1 MKNLVIATAAIA
13 AATAAA
19 SAAPT
24 VSDVSTTQANSQTVK
39 VSYTLDEAAVVT
51 LDVLTNATGEVWAS
65 IGADNIKTLWGD
77 VNVLVQPGSHT
88 LYWAPEKDWIEDHPG
103 TYDVQAAVKAWA
115 VTAPPDY
122 MVVDLRFDELRAGA
136 PKVRY
141 FETAEQVPDGVTDIK
156 YKTDFLV
163 MRKIHAKGM
172 TYRMGSPSGEI
183 GAPETSGTPSSW
195 DGAKERTYHI
205 TLTNDFY
212 LGIYELTRKQAIT
225 WVGYGNQSAVSGYEA
240 YPAGGDNNKGFIHW
254 YSMRGSTYQWPQD
267 GHQVPETCA
276 LGELRKK
283 TGIEFDLPTEAQ
295 WEFACRAGT
304 QTALYTGE
312 NLTSPTTSANL
323 DAIAWYNGNS
333 GQQPHEVGLK
343 QPNDFGLYDML
354 GNVSEYCLDRR
365 KDGVYPFNGAASQAL
380 VEPGWQDTTHNNR
393 ALRGGNYKYD
403 AWQCRAAAGYAY
415 SDITTSNDGEKGKN
429 GEWGF
434 RLWAPAIAK

>member
-1 MKNLVIATAAIA
+1 MNTSSFLPAALV
-13 AATAAA
+13 AATAAL
-19 SAAPT
+19 AAPT
-24 VSDVSTTQANSQTVK
+24 VTNVSVDQSDSQTVRI
-39 VSYTLDEAAVVT
+39 SYTLDEAAVVT
-51 LDVLTNATGEVWAS
+51 LDILTNATGDAWAS
-65 IGADNIKTLWGD
+65 IGTDKIKTLWGD
-77 VNVLVQPGSHT
+77 VGVLVQPGTHT
-88 LYWAPEKDWIEDHPG
+88 IYWAPEKDWIEDHQR
-103 TYDVQAAVKAWA
+103 TYDVKAAVKAWA

-136 PKVRY
+136 PKIRY
-141 FETAEQVPDGVTDIK
+141 FETAEQIPDGVTDIK

-183 GAPETSGTPSSW
+183 GAPDTAGSIDTW
-195 DGAKERTYHI
+195 DLAKERTYHI

-225 WVGYGNQSAVSGYEA
+225 WLGYGNQSAVSGHEA
-240 YPAGGDNNKGFIHW
+240 YPAGGNNDNGFIHW
-254 YSMRGSTYQWPQD
+254 HSLRGSTYQWPGD
-267 GHQVPETCA
+267 GHQVPENCA

-283 TGIEFDLPTEAQ
+283 TGIDFDLPLEAQ

-312 NLTSPTTSANL
+312 NLSAPGTSANL
-323 DAIAWYNGNS
+323 DAIAWYKGNS
-333 GQQPHEVGLK
+333 GNAPHEVGLK
-343 QPNDFGLYDML
+343 QPNAFGLYDML

-380 VEPGWQDTTHNNR
+380 IEPGWQDTTNSKR
-393 ALRGGNYKYD
+393 GLRGGHYKQN
-403 AWQCRAAAGYAY
+403 AQFCRAAAGYAY
-415 SDITTSNDGEKGKN
+415 SDISTSNSSGAMI

>member
-1 MKNLVIATAAIA
+1 MKPLALASAALA
-13 AATAAA
+13 AVSAL
-19 SAAPT
+19 AAPT
-24 VSDVSTTQANSQTVK
+24 VSNVSTTQSNSQTVK
-39 VSYTLDEAAVVT
+39 VDYTLDEAAVVT
-51 LDVLTNATGEVWAS
+51 LDVLTNATGGAWAS

-77 VNVLVQPGSHT
+77 VGVLVQPGTHT
-88 LYWAPEKDWIEDHPG
+88 IYWAPEKDWIEDHPG
-103 TYDVQAAVKAWA
+103 TYDVKASVKAWA

-136 PKVRY
+136 PKIRY
-141 FETAEQVPDGVTDIK
+141 FETADQIPEGGVTNRI

-183 GAPETSGTPSSW
+183 GAPATAGSIDTW
-195 DGAKERTYHI
+195 DLAKERTYHI

-225 WVGYGNQSAVSGYEA
+225 WLGYGNTSAVSGYEA
-240 YPAGGDNNKGFIHW
+240 YPAGGNNDNGFIHW
-254 YSMRGSTYQWPQD
+254 HSLRGSTYQWPGD
-267 GHQVPETCA
+267 GHQVPENCA

-283 TGIEFDLPTEAQ
+283 TGIDFDLPLEAQ

-312 NLTSPTTSANL
+312 NLSAPGTSANL
-323 DAIAWYNGNS
+323 DAIAWYKGNS
-333 GQQPHEVGLK
+333 GNAPHEVGLK
-343 QPNDFGLYDML
+343 QPNAFGLYDML
-354 GNVSEYCLDRR
+354 GNISEYCLDRR

-380 VEPGWQDTTHNNR
+380 IEPGWQDTTNTKR
-393 ALRGGNYKYD
+393 GLRGGHYKQN
-403 AWQCRAAAGYAY
+403 AQFCRAAAGYAY
-415 SDITTSNDGEKGKN
+415 SDISTSNSSGAMI